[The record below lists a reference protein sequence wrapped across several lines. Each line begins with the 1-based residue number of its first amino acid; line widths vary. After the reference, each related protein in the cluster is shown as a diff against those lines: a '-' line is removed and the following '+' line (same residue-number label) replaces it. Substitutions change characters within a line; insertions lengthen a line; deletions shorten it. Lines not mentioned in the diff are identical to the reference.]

1 MYIIINYTFH
11 KRLSWSGKITVTI
24 TSSVSNFVL
33 TGKTNIRSEIF
44 SFVFLFMLS
53 FKWRICCIT
62 TLFHVKLINYGT
74 NKNFFSFCAMHKCF
88 SELYQIPKLLF
99 PCNTGIDLVATIR
112 IDYMNE
118 MIIYMYSSG
127 KQNYSKI
134 LFLVELLLYFSKSSI
149 YRF

>member
-74 NKNFFSFCAMHKCF
+74 NKNFFSFCAMHNNNHVVSFLSQLQLLKLIHPLHCRYKCF

-99 PCNTGIDLVATIR
+99 PCNTGIDWFWLI
-112 IDYMNE
+112 
-118 MIIYMYSSG
+118 
-127 KQNYSKI
+127 
-134 LFLVELLLYFSKSSI
+134 
-149 YRF
+149 